1 MSAADNNKGT
11 AFSQSA
17 EAASDFILHGL
28 SSAEAAARPKN
39 TKSSKKTNSTGRII
53 AHHVCT
59 LFNFVNFVLAA
70 ALLVLRKNE
79 RAPA

>member
-11 AFSQSA
+11 AFSQSP

-28 SSAEAAARPKN
+28 SSDEAAARPKN

-59 LFNFVNFVLAA
+59 LFNFVTSCLPPRFLPCLP
-70 ALLVLRKNE
+70 LLSV
-79 RAPA
+79 